1 MPAKREQLVKLISEK
16 INWDDDLS
24 RALDY
29 ALDLKHTDKSKP
41 RSIDVVKRVL
51 EMGTD
56 RNTLIATLLSDPELR
71 GILDT
76 KEIEQQF
83 GKKVAILTQEVNR
96 LNTLQDCNQSRFKSP
111 EQAEKLRRLLMAII
125 SDVRVMLIKL
135 CYRVERLKLLKHN
148 SIKHAYRG

>member
-1 MPAKREQLVKLISEK
+1 MPTKREQLVKLISEK

-83 GKKVAILTQEVNR
+83 GKKVAILTRMRGPRREKPGWDSSPR
-96 LNTLQDCNQSRFKSP
+96 LPAAHRRRGSRN
-111 EQAEKLRRLLMAII
+111 LRSATGTRAG
-125 SDVRVMLIKL
+125 
-135 CYRVERLKLLKHN
+135 ERGKTVCP
-148 SIKHAYRG
+148 RR